1 MASQELQLPHKLTL
15 QERNRLTVTGV
26 TEVISFD
33 DTSVVL
39 HTVLGLLEVQGR
51 ELKLKALSTDG
62 GQMAV
67 EGQVSGLFYEEPR
80 SGGGFWQR
88 LLK

>member
-26 TEVISFD
+26 TEVVSFD
-33 DTSVVL
+33 DTAVVL
-39 HTVLGLLEVQGR
+39 HTVLGLLEVQGKD
-51 ELKLKALSTDG
+51 LKLKALSTDG

-67 EGQVSGLFYEEPR
+67 EGQVSGLFYEELR
-80 SGGGFWQR
+80 TGGGFWRR
-88 LLK
+88 LMG